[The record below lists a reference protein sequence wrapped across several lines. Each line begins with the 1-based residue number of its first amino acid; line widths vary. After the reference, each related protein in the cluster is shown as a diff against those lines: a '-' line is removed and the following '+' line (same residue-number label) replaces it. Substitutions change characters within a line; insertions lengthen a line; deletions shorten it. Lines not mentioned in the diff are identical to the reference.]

1 MPPTIITSFVLVVFA
16 IAVVGY
22 TVRLWFGDWETRYP
36 RRFVEVDDTDGI
48 DGEVAKLRREI
59 EDWERRNAA

>member
-1 MPPTIITSFVLVVFA
+1 MPPSIITSFVLVVL
-16 IAVVGY
+16 AVAVLGY

-36 RRFVEVDDTDGI
+36 RRFVEVEDTDAI
-48 DGEVAKLRREI
+48 DDEVAQLRRDI